1 MYILLTLSQE
11 VPPQT
16 RIGHKPVNTIVTTVE
31 LNSLCAFFK
40 KYVNVKLDAAH
51 SSQPS
56 LDTWKEAF
64 FTVLRVLL

>member
-40 KYVNVKLDAAH
+40 KYVKLDVAH
-51 SSQPS
+51 SSHQS

>member
-1 MYILLTLSQE
+1 MYILLPLSQE

-31 LNSLCAFFK
+31 LNSLCAFFLK
-40 KYVNVKLDAAH
+40 IYVKLDAAH
-51 SSQPS
+51 SSHLS

-64 FTVLRVLL
+64 FTVLCVLL

>member
-40 KYVNVKLDAAH
+40 KYVKLDVAH
-51 SSQPS
+51 SSHQS
-56 LDTWKEAF
+56 LDT
-64 FTVLRVLL
+64 